1 MKHKCIPVHHYLQPN
16 IKQIP
21 KSTSFASPLAI
32 PILMKHFKLSKTQQA
47 VMSSQPASA
56 PGTGQNEAA
65 FMPSPEEVARR
76 AYFTYE
82 NEGSLPGHDLQH
94 WLAAETQLI
103 AERNSTRVHGFHNQT

>member
-1 MKHKCIPVHHYLQPN
+1 
-16 IKQIP
+16 
-21 KSTSFASPLAI
+21 
-32 PILMKHFKLSKTQQA
+32 
-47 VMSSQPASA
+47 
-56 PGTGQNEAA
+56 
-65 FMPSPEEVARR
+65 MPSPEEVARR